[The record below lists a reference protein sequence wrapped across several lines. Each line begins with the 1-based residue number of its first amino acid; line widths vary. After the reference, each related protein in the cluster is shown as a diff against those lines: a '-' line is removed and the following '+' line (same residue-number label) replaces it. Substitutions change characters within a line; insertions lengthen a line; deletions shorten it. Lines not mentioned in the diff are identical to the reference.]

1 MTQSVAHHCYERFF
15 GSYCHLRFSQIF
27 LKDLGARLG
36 KSLYFVHLEKGGNGM
51 FFINLPRVSGRCRK
65 VPKLRAKAILPVD
78 NVKCFQRVTAT
89 FSEIATF
96 RLLLSP
102 SFRSFLS
109 LINIRGMFIL
119 TGHASLQAP
128 HKVDANG
135 RSLAFESPVKTGVII
150 EPIGPG
156 YTHPYA

>member
-1 MTQSVAHHCYERFF
+1 
-15 GSYCHLRFSQIF
+15 
-27 LKDLGARLG
+27 
-36 KSLYFVHLEKGGNGM
+36 M

-65 VPKLRAKAILPVD
+65 VTKLRAKAILLVD

-89 FSEIATF
+89 LSEIATF

-109 LINIRGMFIL
+109 LINILGMFIL
-119 TGHASLQAP
+119 IGHASLQAP
-128 HKVDANG
+128 HNVDAKG
-135 RSLAFESPVKTGVII
+135 RLLAYEIPVKTGVTI

-156 YTHPYA
+156 YTQPYE